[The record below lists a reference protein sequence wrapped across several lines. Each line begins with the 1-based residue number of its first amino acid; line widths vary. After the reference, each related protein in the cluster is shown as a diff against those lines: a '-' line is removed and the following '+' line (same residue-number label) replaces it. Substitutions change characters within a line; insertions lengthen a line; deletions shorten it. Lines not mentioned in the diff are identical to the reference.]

1 MKNQSVPAVAG
12 TFSHYFTVDKNV
24 YSGFINT
31 FKDRNPLHVDTD
43 YAQKKGFQEK
53 VMHGAIL
60 TGFLSYFIG
69 EAWPEKNVIV
79 HSYNIQYVSPVY
91 LDDQL
96 HFKASIVDFSEAVN
110 TYEVKYSFTN
120 RQGKQVAR
128 GKISFGKI

>member
-1 MKNQSVPAVAG
+1 MKSQSVPAIAG
-12 TFSHYFTVDKNV
+12 SFSHYFTVDKKV
-24 YSGFINT
+24 YSVFIDT

-43 YAQKKGFQEK
+43 YARKKGFQEK

-96 HFKASIVDFSEAVN
+96 HFKASIVDFSE
-110 TYEVKYSFTN
+110 
-120 RQGKQVAR
+120 
-128 GKISFGKI
+128 